1 MQTKL
6 PDGSVMVSGYCGRDP
21 EFKTVGEKN
30 SRKCTVGLVVGKQK
44 NPDDPAATVTIWCN
58 VVAWH
63 DLASL
68 LASAR
73 KGDPVFVIGKI
84 KSREYEGKTYT
95 DLEAEFLSVASVHAA
110 IQNPAYSMPAG
121 DTQNEPFVQ
130 LSDGDDGELP
140 F

>member
-6 PDGSVMVSGYCGRDP
+6 PDGSVMVSGNCAKDP
-21 EFKTVGEKN
+21 DFRTVGEKN
-30 SRKCTVGLVVGKQK
+30 SRKCTVGLAVGKRK

-73 KGDPVFVIGKI
+73 KGDSVFVIGKI

-110 IQNPAYSMPAG
+110 IQNPAYSSPAG
-121 DTQNEPFVQ
+121 ETQKDQFGE
-130 LSDGDDGELP
+130 LSDDDGELP

>member
-6 PDGSVMVSGYCGRDP
+6 TDGSVMVCGTCGKDA
-21 EFKTVGEKN
+21 EFKTVGEKK
-30 SRKCTVGLVVGKQK
+30 SRKCTVSLAVGKWQAFVEDK
-44 NPDDPAATVTIWCN
+44 PVTIWCN

-68 LASAR
+68 LAPAR
-73 KGDPVFVIGKI
+73 KGDAVFVIGRI
-84 KSREYEGKTYT
+84 KTREYNGKTYT

-110 IQNPAYSMPAG
+110 MTFPERATQVQGPTQG
-121 DTQNEPFVQ
+121 DLFQEVDDPE
-130 LSDGDDGELP
+130 SDLP

>member
-6 PDGSVMVSGYCGRDP
+6 PDGSVIVAGACGRDP
-21 EFKTVGEKN
+21 EFKTVGEKGH
-30 SRKCTVGLVVGKQK
+30 RKCTVGLAVGKR
-44 NPDDPAATVTIWCN
+44 PDPNGGDKPITVWSN

-73 KGDPVFVIGKI
+73 KGDAVLVVGKL
-84 KSREYEGKTYT
+84 KSREYNGKTYT
-95 DLEAEFLSVASVHAA
+95 DLEAEYLSVASVHAA
-110 IQNPAYSMPAG
+110 VSNPPQAASAPPPVG
-121 DTQNEPFVQ
+121 
-130 LSDGDDGELP
+130 SDSFGELADDDGELP